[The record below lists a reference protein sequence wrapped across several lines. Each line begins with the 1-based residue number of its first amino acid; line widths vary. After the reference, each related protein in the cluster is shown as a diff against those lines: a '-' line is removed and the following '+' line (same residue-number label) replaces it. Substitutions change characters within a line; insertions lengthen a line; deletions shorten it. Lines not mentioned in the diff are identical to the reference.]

1 MAYQNINQYVYKK
14 WYLSPFL
21 EVTDLSLA
29 SDERDYNEEVIFS
42 PYIIGAYDG
51 DVLPVKFDINFTGSN
66 QNFSLTYGNYDF
78 DNILISENYYN
89 PTDVLIPCY
98 SSKTICDIGLTGT
111 DNGLVTGMTGQSIT
125 YTNGLLPANE
135 KFDRYKFDRRLKLH
149 QVTGYTWTP
158 NTRFS
163 GVTAG
168 TVYNVVSY
176 SAQTI
181 GNYQEL
187 YGGFYQGFYEL
198 FGYDYKILPERYPK
212 GWTVEMTLKPRLSNV
227 YSPSSGQ
234 TTLNEYYPNNA
245 GIFFYMGT
253 RAENKYWHH
262 AAGTNS
268 GDPSY
273 YRITTPLTGLTSCF
287 CVDLYTGYTTSSTT
301 IFDLTTTGRT
311 LTVSPDLLWVS
322 GDTALIYHDD
332 AQYLEGTVVG
342 YTASTGNFQF
352 VTTKRVG
359 LGTIKFS
366 IITKPGYLQ
375 YNDSNCVLVYP
386 PTGTTDSHTQV
397 DPCCCPEPP
406 VPIPEHNP
414 EYDSMS
420 NAIAIKFS
428 GDPHNPKICIRTLTI
443 TGDCIFSGSCET
455 LGPDSVTG
463 YSINNYC
470 TDRGIYDDCSGT
482 TYDEQEHWVLVDVVF
497 ERYTW
502 LDTCDLYYRGGL
514 GTITAFPY
522 TASTANN
529 SVSLISPP
537 ITHYELIPTIEELVE
552 LNNLWILEK
561 IYRRGRM
568 KIYINGR
575 IFDVFEDVEEII
587 PRGLFG
593 HKENQVGVPF
603 NISWGGGT
611 QGLHENLI
619 FSAVPTNDI
628 NYYTQ
633 DPELFPP
640 NILSGTTLSGLT
652 TNILIEQNFAGTF
665 DGAISTFGMY
675 AKPLS
680 VPEIQHNARILRPI
694 YNFLNPYCL
703 NCDFPTPTP
712 TSTPTHTPTNT
723 PTISLTPSNT
733 ATPTV
738 TPTLSTTPTP
748 TATTGLTPTAT
759 ATQTITPTN
768 TSTQTPTP
776 TQTNTS
782 TQTPTLTPTQTKTPT
797 PTNTSTITQTPTQTQ
812 TKTPTPSV
820 TSTPGY
826 TGCEYYRLINESDR
840 GNVIYSYIDCYGT
853 LISGN
858 VLPPNPDVYLCA
870 TKNSVKRTGGVNSLV
885 LVDLGMC
892 PSATPTPT
900 ITPTVTPTTSVTPT
914 NTPTQT
920 QTVTPT
926 NTQTQTNTPT
936 QTSTETPTPT
946 QTSTE
951 TPTPTNTETPTQ
963 TPTNTVTTTPTNTE
977 TPTNTPTNTET
988 PTPTVTPTNTETP
1001 TNTPTPTATPS
1012 LVTSGLIIQLDA
1024 YENSS
1029 YSGSGTNVVNL
1040 QTPGTYDHTLTGA
1053 DYVVLNGIKCFD
1065 CTTGTDRVVVN
1076 GTGPT
1081 LPTSG
1086 YTYITWA
1093 RLIPSTSGFRTL
1105 LYTNTTPIN
1114 KITPIT
1120 IPNGGSTLG
1129 YWDTS
1134 FRSSGADV
1142 SSSAGIWVQWAVVGD
1157 NSSQT
1162 FYINGSQVGITI
1174 AFGAGGTPHW
1184 GWGNNDLSGQPW
1196 GHVANMYL
1204 YNRQLS
1210 LSEIT
1215 QQYNF
1220 LAPRFVEVTPTP
1232 TSTPTVTPT
1241 ATPSVPV
1248 TTNLVLYYDPSN
1260 LSSYP
1265 GTGTTIND
1273 LSVNGLNGSMSG
1285 ITFTSPYFTYNGTSS
1300 QVLVADNALLEPGS
1314 GDWTMEVWVN
1324 QSVSG
1329 GDVVLGKFDNGGL
1342 AADVSYSIRT
1352 TGTAY
1357 YAQIGSGLGSGSSL
1371 FVDSTRYT
1379 GTTNT
1384 WYQIVYV
1391 FKNGGTK
1398 TLETF
1403 VNGSS
1408 IGTVSHS
1415 LASVLNSTNPLY
1427 IGSYNGGE
1435 YSQWFDGEIGITRL
1449 YSGALTSSDVLQN
1462 FNADKSKYGL

>member
-1 MAYQNINQYVYKK
+1 M
-14 WYLSPFL
+14 W
-21 EVTDLSLA
+21 T
-29 SDERDYNEEVIFS
+29 EEQK
-42 PYIIGAYDG
+42 Y
-51 DVLPVKFDINFTGSN
+51 
-66 QNFSLTYGNYDF
+66 
-78 DNILISENYYN
+78 
-89 PTDVLIPCY
+89 
-98 SSKTICDIGLTGT
+98 
-111 DNGLVTGMTGQSIT
+111 
-125 YTNGLLPANE
+125 
-135 KFDRYKFDRRLKLH
+135 RL
-149 QVTGYTWTP
+149 G
-158 NTRFS
+158 
-163 GVTAG
+163 
-168 TVYNVVSY
+168 
-176 SAQTI
+176 
-181 GNYQEL
+181 
-187 YGGFYQGFYEL
+187 
-198 FGYDYKILPERYPK
+198 
-212 GWTVEMTLKPRLSNV
+212 TLK
-227 YSPSSGQ
+227 
-234 TTLNEYYPNNA
+234 
-245 GIFFYMGT
+245 FYVNGKLFMVT
-253 RAENKYWHH
+253 EN
-262 AAGTNS
+262 
-268 GDPSY
+268 
-273 YRITTPLTGLTSCF
+273 F
-287 CVDLYTGYTTSSTT
+287 
-301 IFDLTTTGRT
+301 
-311 LTVSPDLLWVS
+311 
-322 GDTALIYHDD
+322 
-332 AQYLEGTVVG
+332 
-342 YTASTGNFQF
+342 
-352 VTTKRVG
+352 
-359 LGTIKFS
+359 
-366 IITKPGYLQ
+366 
-375 YNDSNCVLVYP
+375 
-386 PTGTTDSHTQV
+386 
-397 DPCCCPEPP
+397 
-406 VPIPEHNP
+406 
-414 EYDSMS
+414 
-420 NAIAIKFS
+420 
-428 GDPHNPKICIRTLTI
+428 
-443 TGDCIFSGSCET
+443 
-455 LGPDSVTG
+455 
-463 YSINNYC
+463 
-470 TDRGIYDDCSGT
+470 
-482 TYDEQEHWVLVDVVF
+482 
-497 ERYTW
+497 
-502 LDTCDLYYRGGL
+502 
-514 GTITAFPY
+514 
-522 TASTANN
+522 
-529 SVSLISPP
+529 
-537 ITHYELIPTIEELVE
+537 
-552 LNNLWILEK
+552 
-561 IYRRGRM
+561 
-568 KIYINGR
+568 
-575 IFDVFEDVEEII
+575 EEII
-587 PRGLFG
+587 PRLLNTP
-593 HKENQVGVPF
+593 KEKQIGVGY
-603 NISWGGGT
+603 NISIGGGT
-611 QGLHENLI
+611 QGLHDNLT
-619 FSAVPTNDI
+619 FSGGCPETIDEIV
-628 NYYTQ
+628 YQQ
-633 DPELFPP
+633 DPECLT
-640 NILSGTTLSGLT
+640 NYDLEHTIYSGLT
-652 TNILIEQNFAGTF
+652 TQIKLEEYFGGSMIGEISAFRMYTEPLNASQIKHNF
-665 DGAISTFGMY
+665 
-675 AKPLS
+675 
-680 VPEIQHNARILRPI
+680 RILKFK
-694 YNFLNPYCL
+694 YNLLDPDCL
-703 NCDFPTPTP
+703 NCRIAIPANDLTYILIPNNDLYYLSIPANDLYYEIIQPTP
-712 TSTPTHTPTNT
+712 TPTNT
-723 PTISLTPSNT
+723 PTNTTTPTNTPSETPTQTPTNT
-733 ATPTV
+733 ETPTNTPTV
-738 TPTLSTTPTP
+738 TPTETTTM
-748 TATTGLTPTAT
+748 
-759 ATQTITPTN
+759 TPTN
-768 TSTQTPTP
+768 TE
-776 TQTNTS
+776 
-782 TQTPTLTPTQTKTPT
+782 
-797 PTNTSTITQTPTQTQ
+797 TPTQTQ
-812 TKTPTPSV
+812 TPTPSV
-820 TSTPGY
+820 TST
-826 TGCEYYRLINESDR
+826 
-840 GNVIYSYIDCYGT
+840 
-853 LISGN
+853 
-858 VLPPNPDVYLCA
+858 
-870 TKNSVKRTGGVNSLV
+870 
-885 LVDLGMC
+885 
-892 PSATPTPT
+892 
-900 ITPTVTPTTSVTPT
+900 VTASVTPT
-914 NTPTQT
+914 N
-920 QTVTPT
+920 
-926 NTQTQTNTPT
+926 
-936 QTSTETPTPT
+936 
-946 QTSTE
+946 TE

-963 TPTNTVTTTPTNTE
+963 TPTE
-977 TPTNTPTNTET
+977 TPTN
-988 PTPTVTPTNTETP
+988 TVTPTNTS
-1001 TNTPTPTATPS
+1001 TPTATPS

-1120 IPNGGSTLG
+1120 IPNGGNTLG
-1129 YWDTS
+1129 YWDTA

-1196 GHVANMYL
+1196 GYVANMYL

-1300 QVLVADNALLEPGS
+1300 QVRVADNALLEPGS